1 MKSVFFDSIDKIDR
15 ELWNSVVNV
24 INPFLRHEFLSALE
38 KSNSVS
44 PATGWKPQH
53 LIIYDREIAI
63 AILPLYLKFHSY
75 GEYIFDFSWANAYQ
89 KYGLEYYPK
98 LLSAIPFVPAT
109 GTRLAHVGSVD
120 KPTLFAYV
128 AETLIASA
136 EQANISSL
144 HILLADQYEAALWSQ
159 QKLNLKITTQFHWH
173 NKDYKHFPDFL
184 ETFNSRKRKA
194 VKKERQAIIDQNID
208 IEIIT
213 GVDITSSHCDYFFH
227 FYQDTYAKRSGHHGY
242 LTREFF
248 THIQASMP
256 EQMLLIFAKRNNNYI
271 AGALYFFND
280 TTLYGRHWGCVE
292 EVEFL
297 HFELCYYQ
305 GIDFCIKNKLQK
317 FEAGAQGEHKIQ
329 RGFIPSPVYSN
340 HWIADERFRQ
350 AINHNILEES
360 QANLAY
366 IEEMKE
372 FLPFRKVEE
381 NKTE

>member
-1 MKSVFFDSIDKIDR
+1 MKSIFFDSISKIDPT
-15 ELWNSVVNV
+15 LWNS
-24 INPFLRHEFLSALE
+24 IASSKNPFLRHEFLSALE
-38 KSNSVS
+38 QSGSVS
-44 PATGWKPQH
+44 AASGWKPHH
-53 LIIYDREIAI
+53 LVVYDNEIAI
-63 AILPLYLKFHSY
+63 AILPLYEKFHSY

-109 GTRLAHVGSVD
+109 GTRLVHVDHVD
-120 KPTLFAYV
+120 KTTLFSFV
-128 AETLIASA
+128 AKTLINDAI
-136 EQANISSL
+136 QTNKSSI
-144 HILLADQYEAALWSQ
+144 HILLADQHEADLWSQ

-173 NKDYKHFPDFL
+173 NNNYRHFPDFL

-194 VKKERQAIIDQNID
+194 VKKERQSILDQGVE
-208 IEIIT
+208 IERLT
-213 GVDITSSHCDYFFH
+213 GAELTAQHWDYFYH
-227 FYQDTYAKRSGHHGY
+227 FYQDTYAKRSGHGGY
-242 LTREFF
+242 LTRGFF
-248 THIQASMP
+248 THIQNSMP
-256 EQMLLIFAKRNNNYI
+256 EKTLLVFAKRNDRYI
-271 AGALYFFND
+271 AGALFFFND
-280 TTLYGRHWGCVE
+280 STLYGRHWGCIE

-350 AINHNILEES
+350 AIDHNIVEES

-366 IEEMKE
+366 MEEMKE
-372 FLPFRKVEE
+372 FLPFKTVE
-381 NKTE
+381 